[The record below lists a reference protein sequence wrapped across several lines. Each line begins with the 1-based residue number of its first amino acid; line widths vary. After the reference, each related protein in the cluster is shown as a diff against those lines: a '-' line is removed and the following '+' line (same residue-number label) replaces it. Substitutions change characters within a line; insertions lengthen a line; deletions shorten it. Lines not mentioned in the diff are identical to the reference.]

1 MDENIIK
8 YEISNINKE
17 STKII
22 NITIFIII
30 QSFIRSILLLSIK
43 LNKINIDN
51 K

>member
-1 MDENIIK
+1 LDENIIK